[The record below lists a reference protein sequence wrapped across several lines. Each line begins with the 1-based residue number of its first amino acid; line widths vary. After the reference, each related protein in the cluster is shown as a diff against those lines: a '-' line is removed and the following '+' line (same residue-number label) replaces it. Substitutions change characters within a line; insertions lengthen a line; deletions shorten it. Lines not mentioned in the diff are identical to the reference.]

1 MNLND
6 WISQARDHWRRFQ
19 PIKFKELLAAG
30 KLNMALRE
38 AAELTHR
45 EMTELEN
52 SGFRNHEAWE
62 MVRERYLF
70 PPQETPSKDEGNQAS
85 RLLTEMTEDW
95 SHLQQQLAATQS
107 EK

>member
-6 WISQARDHWRRFQ
+6 WISQARDHWRQFQ
-19 PIKFKELLAAG
+19 PTKFKELRKAG
-30 KLNMALRE
+30 KLEQALRD
-38 AAELTHR
+38 AAERTHR

-70 PPQETPSKDEGNQAS
+70 PPGNCPGS
-85 RLLTEMTEDW
+85 PVGLKRRGCWRGERSGLR
-95 SHLQQQLAATQS
+95 
-107 EK
+107 